1 MRLECKFV
9 DLIPQDIEDGVIYV
23 SISHN
28 VAIHRCCC
36 GCGYEVVTPI
46 SPSGWTITYDGE
58 AITLSPSIGNWNLR
72 CKSHYWIRFNNVI
85 NIPHRDNTTN
95 HLKSQKKKKKHRR
108 KKRT

>member
-9 DLIPQDIEDGVIYV
+9 DLIPQDMEDGVIYV

-36 GCGYEVVTPI
+36 GCGHEVVTPI

-72 CKSHYWIRFNNVI
+72 CKSHYWIRSNNVI
-85 NIPHRDNTTN
+85 NIPPRDNTTH
-95 HLKSQKKKKKHRR
+95 HLKKTNKKKKHRR
-108 KKRT
+108 KKRK